1 MEIYYIFIIFI
12 SISICFCFYKKTNYK
27 IVYKEGVELESI
39 NTEFDFETQSKQI
52 DKELGI

>member
-1 MEIYYIFIIFI
+1 MKYILVKPYY
-12 SISICFCFYKKTNYK
+12 YK
-27 IVYKEGVELESI
+27 IVYKEGVELENI